1 MKLRKKLRLIL
12 IAAAIFAA
20 GCAVFYLT
28 RPLAAQM
35 QMTSLLRDAGFK
47 QARIDATARI
57 PGGFS
62 FTGIS
67 LDNNKFS
74 TIEHITLEPGQNG
87 RHMTVDKLVLTGD
100 WQNLAAPDIAGWSA
114 QARLLPLLA
123 GLKKSGI
130 DVITLGGGQLDVN
143 VPLASLIRLEAKG
156 QVTLLPDGAARLQG
170 LLWSV
175 QQKMK
180 AQLSVNGEFAVNG
193 VASLDVEVTEGKMDM
208 AALTASRMGGWIILN
223 RDTLGAPWNIS
234 GQIMAG
240 AASLYG
246 LPLSNL
252 VISAQG
258 TTQDAGVTVQA
269 GGSDAAA
276 SQSPLSIDAQLRR
289 AGEDSLSLTLR
300 SEQFGA
306 GRPGG
311 VLVYDT
317 RAPRVAEM
325 LKTGNIN
332 LADLAGNV
340 WLRGV
345 LQPATQGKGVDI
357 DIRDVKLQPLADA
370 LGLTGLRIDGTLTGI
385 LPLVKNDRQHLAVDQ
400 GLLRSAESGT
410 IALDGN
416 LPAAIQSTREDTA
429 RIFKSFLYEK
439 IELSLSGDTQS
450 AFSGDIAITGKPDAE
465 KDAKTTLVTLHFNTP
480 HPESVPN
487 R

>member
-12 IAAAIFAA
+12 IAAALLAA
-20 GCAVFYLT
+20 ACAVFYLT

-35 QMTSLLRDAGFK
+35 QMTALLRDAGFK

-57 PGGFS
+57 PGGYS

-67 LDNNKFS
+67 LDNNAFS
-74 TIEHITLEPGQNG
+74 TAERITLQPGQNG

-100 WQNLAAPDIAGWSA
+100 WKNLAAPDIAGWSA

-130 DVITLGGGQLDVN
+130 ETVTLNGGQLDVN
-143 VPLASLIRLEAKG
+143 MPLAGLIRLEAKG
-156 QVTLLPDGAARLQG
+156 QATLLPDGAARLQG

-180 AQLSVNGEFAVNG
+180 AQLSINGEFAVNG

-223 RDTLGAPWNIS
+223 RKTSGAPWDIS

-269 GGSDAAA
+269 GGPDAAA
-276 SQSPLSIDAQLRR
+276 GQSPLSIDAQLRR

-300 SEQFGA
+300 SEHFGE

-325 LKTGNIN
+325 LKTGTIGM
-332 LADLAGNV
+332 ADLAGNV
-340 WLRGV
+340 WLRGA
-345 LQPATQGKGVDI
+345 LQPAAHGKGVDI
-357 DIRDVKLQPLADA
+357 DIQDIRLQPLADA
-370 LGLTGLRIDGTLTGI
+370 LGLTGLAIDGTMTGL
-385 LPLVKNDRQHLAVDQ
+385 LPLVKNDRQHLIVDQ
-400 GLLRSAESGT
+400 GLLRSAEAGK
-410 IALDGN
+410 IALDGD
-416 LPAAIQSTREDTA
+416 LPAALQSTREDA
-429 RIFKSFLYEK
+429 AKILKSFLYEK
-439 IELSLSGDTQS
+439 IELSVSGN
-450 AFSGDIAITGKPDAE
+450 AEKISGDIAITGKPE
-465 KDAKTTLVTLHFNTP
+465 KENKSTLLTLHFGQ
-480 HPESVPN
+480 
-487 R
+487 